1 MNTDDAG
8 FNTRRHHRARQNLP
22 ALVPH
27 PDRIAIRNAARVG
40 VLRMNRYRL
49 TIRYR
54 VLLT

>member
-1 MNTDDAG
+1 MNTDNAG
-8 FNTRRHHRARQNLP
+8 FNTRRHHRARQNL
-22 ALVPH
+22 ATLVPH

-40 VLRMNRYRL
+40 ILRMNRYRL